1 MNAVEFTLEKVRRGQ
16 HLDIDEAQCLKGEID
31 RLNRIIKKEDLVD
44 DEPMYREAEPQLRK

>member
-31 RLNRIIKKEDLVD
+31 RLNRIIKKEELVD
-44 DEPMYREAEPQLRK
+44 DEQMHREAKP